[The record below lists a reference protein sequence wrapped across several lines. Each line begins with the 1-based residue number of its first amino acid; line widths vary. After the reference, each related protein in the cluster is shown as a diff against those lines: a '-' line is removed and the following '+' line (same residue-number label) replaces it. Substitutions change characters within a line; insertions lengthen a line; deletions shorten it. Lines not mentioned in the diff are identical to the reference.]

1 MRKLTQ
7 KTLLALKG
15 AGLTAAEIQQR
26 LAADGTVVSIDLI
39 RKRLSEAR
47 RETLGKPA
55 SPPQE
60 RKSSATARR
69 QGQLAEA
76 MALIEALKADL
87 QGVLDG
93 WADSFAESDRYQRF
107 EAAAESL
114 ESIREEL
121 ETVDVSW

>member
-7 KTLLALKG
+7 KTLLELK
-15 AGLTAAEIQQR
+15 AEGLTAAEIQQR
-26 LAADGTVVSIDLI
+26 LAADGVTVSLDLV

-47 RETLGKPA
+47 RETLGQPA
-55 SPPQE
+55 SPPRQQ
-60 RKSSATARR
+60 KTSATARR

-76 MALIEALKADL
+76 MTLIEVLKADL
-87 QGVLDG
+87 RGVLDG

-107 EAAAESL
+107 ETAAEAL